1 MHGRPRATPGTPV
14 DPAKAAAAAQ
24 RVRLRE
30 KGTFAQTDRSRRA
43 TARPFPPSLSLSQLT
58 LLTKLTDAVLA
69 AAAAGDA
76 SPAALKLN
84 ATLLAHNPD
93 CYTAWNARR
102 AAVGPAL
109 AAGGAAGA
117 AAAAG
122 ELAVA
127 EAALRRNPKSYP
139 AWHHRRWVVGHG
151 LTAVGEEVALV
162 DK

>member
-1 MHGRPRATPGTPV
+1 MFSTNAICPSHPLPLPKH
-14 DPAKAAAAAQ
+14 PP
-24 RVRLRE
+24 
-30 KGTFAQTDRSRRA
+30 QT
-43 TARPFPPSLSLSQLT
+43 TQLT

-69 AAAAGDA
+69 AAASGDA

-93 CYTAWNARR
+93 VSTAWNARR
-102 AAVGPAL
+102 VALAGVL
-109 AAGGAAGA
+109 AAGGADARA
-117 AAAAG
+117 AATG
-122 ELAVA
+122 ELAVS

-151 LTAVGEEVALV
+151 GLVGLAEELALV

>member
-1 MHGRPRATPGTPV
+1 M
-14 DPAKAAAAAQ
+14 
-24 RVRLRE
+24 
-30 KGTFAQTDRSRRA
+30 
-43 TARPFPPSLSLSQLT
+43 
-58 LLTKLTDAVLA
+58 
-69 AAAAGDA
+69 
-76 SPAALKLN
+76 
-84 ATLLAHNPD
+84 
-93 CYTAWNARR
+93 
-102 AAVGPAL
+102 GPAL

-151 LTAVGEEVALV
+151 LTNVGEEVALV